1 MSFGYKLFC
10 SVPLA
15 ILSSLTVVLS
25 GLTVV
30 LSGLTVVLSGLTVI
44 LSEVEE
50 SHSQDGKSIC
60 TAHSDYRGLCRSGAN
75 RLFLFLSFRPT
86 LPVISSERSE
96 SRNLRRKVQ
105 IIA

>member
-1 MSFGYKLFC
+1 MAFEYKLFC

-25 GLTVV
+25 GLTVILSSLTVV
-30 LSGLTVVLSGLTVI
+30 LSGLTVILSGLTVI

-75 RLFLFLSFRPT
+75 YFALFL
-86 LPVISSERSE
+86 LPF
-96 SRNLRRKVQ
+96 
-105 IIA
+105 